1 MGFEDRDYYRE
12 QLRKRASRPLDGE
25 PRQQTVASGRHSSAG
40 TLRYLLMPLA
50 ALAGL
55 WYGADALLAKQAAAR
70 HPLPEIVLPATADG
84 EVGGIGAV
92 RIKADSQGHFRGTL
106 LINNVPMPFM
116 IDTGATK
123 TSIPEK
129 YARAAGL
136 PVGGAVQAETAG
148 GRVTDYQTRIAS
160 LKLGN
165 LELRD
170 LDAHINRYLDEVLV
184 GMNTL
189 KYFRIEQSGDSLVL
203 VAEAS

>member
-1 MGFEDRDYYRE
+1 MGIEDRDYYRE
-12 QLRKRASRPLDGE
+12 KLRNQA
-25 PRQQTVASGRHSSAG
+25 RQQSAPPARAGSAG

-55 WYGADALLAKQAAAR
+55 WYGADALLAKQAAAK
-70 HPLPEIVLPATADG
+70 HPLPEVLLSAADG
-84 EVGGIGAV
+84 SGRPAGTV

-106 LINNVPMPFM
+106 SINNVPMPFM

-129 YARAAGL
+129 YAVAAGL
-136 PVGGAVQAETAG
+136 PRGGAVQAETAG

-165 LELRD
+165 LELRN
-170 LDAHINRYLDEVLV
+170 LDAHINRHLDEVLV

-189 KYFRIEQSGDSLVL
+189 KYFRIEQNGDSLVL
-203 VAEAS
+203 MAATAS

>member
-1 MGFEDRDYYRE
+1 MGIEDRDYYRE
-12 QLRKRASRPLDGE
+12 KLPNQA
-25 PRQQTVASGRHSSAG
+25 RQQSAPPARAGSAG
-40 TLRYLLMPLA
+40 ALRYLLMPLA

-55 WYGADALLAKQAAAR
+55 WYGADALLAKQAAAK
-70 HPLPEIVLPATADG
+70 HPLPEVVLPAAADG
-84 EVGGIGAV
+84 SGRSAGTV

-106 LINNVPMPFM
+106 SINNVPMPFM

-129 YARAAGL
+129 YAVAAGL
-136 PVGGAVQAETAG
+136 PRGGAVQSETAG

-165 LELRD
+165 LELRN

-189 KYFRIEQSGDSLVL
+189 KYFRIEQNGDSLVL
-203 VAEAS
+203 MAAGAS

>member
-1 MGFEDRDYYRE
+1 MGIEDRDYYRE
-12 QLRKRASRPLDGE
+12 KLRNQA
-25 PRQQTVASGRHSSAG
+25 RQQSAPPARAGSAG

-55 WYGADALLAKQAAAR
+55 WYGADALLAKQAAAK
-70 HPLPEIVLPATADG
+70 HPLPEVLLSAADG
-84 EVGGIGAV
+84 SGRPAGTV

-106 LINNVPMPFM
+106 SINNVPMPFM

-129 YARAAGL
+129 YAVAAGL
-136 PVGGAVQAETAG
+136 PRGGAVQAETAG
-148 GRVTDYQTRIAS
+148 GLVTDYQTRIAS

-165 LELRD
+165 LELRN
-170 LDAHINRYLDEVLV
+170 LDAHINRHLDEVLV

-189 KYFRIEQSGDSLVL
+189 KYFRIEQNGDSLVL
-203 VAEAS
+203 MAATAS

>member
-1 MGFEDRDYYRE
+1 MAN
-12 QLRKRASRPLDGE
+12 RASRLSHRAGA
-25 PRQQTVASGRHSSAG
+25 VAG

-55 WYGADALLAKQAAAR
+55 WYGADALLAKQAATR
-70 HPLPEIVLPATADG
+70 HPLPEIVLSATADG
-84 EVGGIGAV
+84 EVGGTGAV

-160 LKLGN
+160 LKLGS
-165 LELRD
+165 LELRN

-189 KYFRIEQSGDSLVL
+189 KYFRIEQKGDSLVL
-203 VAEAS
+203 VTGAS

>member
-1 MGFEDRDYYRE
+1 MGIEDRDYYRE
-12 QLRKRASRPLDGE
+12 KLRNQA
-25 PRQQTVASGRHSSAG
+25 RQQSAPPARAG
-40 TLRYLLMPLA
+40 SVGALRYLLMPLA

-55 WYGADALLAKQAAAR
+55 WYGADALLAKQAAAK
-70 HPLPEIVLPATADG
+70 HPPPEVLLSTVDGSGRPAGT
-84 EVGGIGAV
+84 V
-92 RIKADSQGHFRGTL
+92 RIKADRQGHFRGTL
-106 LINNVPMPFM
+106 SINNVPMPFM

-129 YARAAGL
+129 YAVAAGL
-136 PVGGAVQAETAG
+136 PRGGAVQAETAG

-165 LELRD
+165 LELRN

-189 KYFRIEQSGDSLVL
+189 KYFRIEQNGDSLVL
-203 VAEAS
+203 MAADGA

>member
-12 QLRKRASRPLDGE
+12 QLRKRASRPRDGE
-25 PRQQTVASGRHSSAG
+25 PRQQAIASGRRNSAG

-55 WYGADALLAKQAAAR
+55 WYGADALLTKQAAAR
-70 HPLPEIVLPATADG
+70 HPLPEIVLPADG
-84 EVGGIGAV
+84 EVEATGAV

-136 PVGGAVQAETAG
+136 PVGGTVQAETAG

-165 LELRD
+165 LELRN
-170 LDAHINRYLDEVLV
+170 LDAHINRYLEEVLV
-184 GMNTL
+184 GMNAL
-189 KYFRIEQSGDSLVL
+189 KYFRIKQNGDSLVL
-203 VAEAS
+203 AAVGVS